1 MLVRS
6 IMSTNVITIS
16 VSAGLHQAAAVMKEH
31 GIRHLP
37 VVKDG
42 RLIGLVTETDVR
54 SALFP
59 AMLEDISVKDL
70 MVNDPYTVT
79 PDTVL
84 EDAARVFYRNKIGCL
99 PVVDSEGDLQG
110 IVTIADMLAAL
121 IEVMGFLFASSR
133 LDVILPERPESL
145 EEAIRIIQ
153 RHGGRII
160 GISLNMMKK
169 DEQVHLFRMHKTNLE
184 PIVQAMEK
192 AGFSVISSMN

>member
-1 MLVRS
+1 MLVQS
-6 IMSTNVITIS
+6 IMSTEVITIP
-16 VSAGLHQAAAVMKEH
+16 VGAGLHQAAAVMKEH

-37 VVKDG
+37 VVQDG

-59 AMLEDISVKDL
+59 AMLEDITVKDL

-84 EDAARVFYRNKIGCL
+84 EDAARIFYRHKIGCL
-99 PVVDSEGDLQG
+99 PVVGSKGDLKG
-110 IVTIADMLAAL
+110 IVTIADMLSAL

-133 LDVILPERPESL
+133 LDVVLPDKPEAL
-145 EEAIRIIQ
+145 EAAIHIIQ
-153 RHGGRII
+153 KNGGRII

-169 DEQVHLFRMHKTNLE
+169 DEQMHMFRMHKIDLE
-184 PIVQAMEK
+184 PIAQAMEK
-192 AGFSVISSMN
+192 AGFSVISSLN